1 MKKIFTLAAAIL
13 ASLSLTWAAGSTTL
27 FEWQKSGAT
36 KIETDN
42 TNLNASDYGSMTIG
56 TSVVG
61 RLIGTNIIDNN
72 KSGYKLGNNDVCIE
86 IQGTEDFA
94 AGDTVIIIGVCGGSG
109 ARAFAVAPET
119 TTNAAA
125 DTVLT
130 NTQANTS
137 DALVYSVVLKEKQAG
152 AKLRI
157 FRLAGKTMYLQSI
170 KVVRAETCTDPELT
184 VSPTKGTG
192 FVGDP
197 IDITISSKNQSKPIN
212 PVVTVDGVP
221 GVYGTNY
228 TFSVSTGLVQATPLK
243 AGKFE
248 ITFSQASNDTYCAA
262 EETVTFVI
270 SEKTPVTEVT
280 VDGPDAAYVGEAV
293 TFTATAANASDYA
306 WTVNGVDANTNAAEF
321 TYTPAA
327 AGEYSIVCSARNKFN
342 AAEDWI
348 ASEAK
353 VLTASNVS
361 GELVSYTVNSDAN
374 GAANLTG
381 ALAAKATAKVSLT
394 KGSSQALDEY
404 TGYKM
409 DRGKYVGV
417 TLTSG
422 KFAEG
427 DTVSFMVT
435 KASGTAKLYLY
446 DDEQGTNRLDSI
458 DFSGQTGWATFVLNQ
473 ATAGVYLYRSNPD
486 VKPYD
491 QNPYVAALKV
501 IRPKAVVNV
510 DVTLVGV
517 TIDGVAL
524 PSDFVTDL
532 INNRTFTI
540 QTSYVNAPVVAFVK
554 RTETYY
560 EGETEPVSTND
571 SIKVTA
577 TEFEGKWLA
586 QANIGENTY
595 TITLAKAASFTVH
608 YMDGTTELGTENV
621 AANGTPANYL
631 LYQSKSL
638 AAFVGWYIDVD
649 LTTEANMNAPITADT
664 YFYAKF
670 ENKYAESVNIEKLIL
685 DNSKGYDIKTNVLN
699 GTHGYA
705 SNYTASSMDI
715 TNDSLNDDKGAMR
728 NYAYLGL
735 KIKSKSLLNCRVA
748 KGQTILIKFGEL
760 KTTPQVSVNGS
771 EYAPMPIT
779 NGVCTYTASGDDL
792 LSMYVSEDGKA
803 VVLKQIMIGENP
815 ALENVVYDIACAEV
829 QNGTLTCDWAIA
841 LPGETVKLTVTPA
854 EGYKI
859 GNVTLNSET
868 VEAVENVYSFI
879 MPEKVANVAATF
891 VKDIPSALGNTE
903 AEGKAVKV
911 VRDGQLLILKNG
923 VLYNAQGAIVK

>member
-1 MKKIFTLAAAIL
+1 MKKILTFCAAVLASVSMWAAYAPTADEVIILNNVYDANATDAGYSKHAAIAWGGT
-13 ASLSLTWAAGSTTL
+13 ASTNSKKAGDPNNNGDATSSNVNCYSTKGNGAGKNITVSIAGCSQIIVYHEKHSSRYVELRAGSKTGDL
-27 FEWQKSGAT
+27 IGKGEA
-36 KIETDN
+36 N
-42 TNLNASDYGSMTIG
+42 TYYTAVDLNANNSYSIFLHGTTGSDDQDFNVYA
-56 TSVVG
+56 VK
-61 RLIGTNIIDNN
+61 LIKG
-72 KSGYKLGNNDVCIE
+72 
-86 IQGTEDFA
+86 
-94 AGDTVIIIGVCGGSG
+94 
-109 ARAFAVAPET
+109 
-119 TTNAAA
+119 
-125 DTVLT
+125 
-130 NTQANTS
+130 
-137 DALVYSVVLKEKQAG
+137 
-152 AKLRI
+152 
-157 FRLAGKTMYLQSI
+157 
-170 KVVRAETCTDPELT
+170 ETCTDPEAHLAFT
-184 VSPTKGTG
+184 KSTAYVGEQFSYDYGSKSGGDLNDSYTLNGVPAVKGT
-192 FVGDP
+192 D
-197 IDITISSKNQSKPIN
+197 
-212 PVVTVDGVP
+212 
-221 GVYGTNY
+221 Y
-228 TFSVSTGLVQATPLK
+228 TFTSGNITVLK
-243 AGKFE
+243 AGQFVMHMTVAARE
-248 ITFSQASNDTYCAA
+248 GYCAA
-262 EETVTFVI
+262 DLSDTILINEA
-270 SEKTPVTEVT
+270 TPVTEVT
-280 VDGPDAAYVGEAV
+280 IDGPDAAYVGEAV

-342 AAEDWI
+342 AAEEWI

-374 GAANLTG
+374 GAENLTG

-491 QNPYVAALKV
+491 QNPFVAALKV
-501 IRPKAVVNV
+501 IRPKAVDHA
-510 DVTLVGV
+510 DVSLVGV
-517 TIDGVAL
+517 TIDGEAL
-524 PSDFVTDL
+524 PSSFVTDL
-532 INNRTFTI
+532 INNGTFTI
-540 QTSYVNAPVVAFVK
+540 LDSYVNAPVVTFVK
-554 RTETYY
+554 HTDTYY

-586 QANIGENTY
+586 QATIGENTY

-638 AAFVGWYIDVD
+638 AAFVGWYQDVN
-649 LTTEANMNAPITADT
+649 LTVEANMNAPITAET
-664 YFYAKF
+664 YLYAKF

-685 DNSKGYDIKTNVLN
+685 ENSKGYDIITNVLN
-699 GTHGYA
+699 GTNGYA

-715 TNDSLNDDKGAMR
+715 TNDSLNDAKGAMR

-748 KGQTILIKFGEL
+748 EGQTILIKFGNL
-760 KTTPQVSVNGS
+760 GTTPQVSVNGS
-771 EYAPMPIT
+771 AYAAMPIT
-779 NGVCTYTASGDDL
+779 NGVCTYTATGDDL
-792 LSMYVSEDGKA
+792 LSMYVPEDGKA
-803 VVLKQIMIGENP
+803 VVLKQIMIGEAP
-815 ALENVVYDIACAEV
+815 ALEDVVYDITCAEAE
-829 QNGTLTCDWAIA
+829 NGTLACDWAIA
-841 LPGETVKLTVTPA
+841 LPGETVKLNVTPA

-859 GNVTLNSET
+859 AAVTVNGET
-868 VEAVENVYSFI
+868 VEAVEGAYSFI
-879 MPEKVANVAATF
+879 MPAAAAAVSATF
-891 VKDIPSALGNTE
+891 VEDTASALGNTE
-903 AEGKAVKV
+903 AEAKAVKV

-923 VLYNAQGAIVK
+923 ILYNAQGAIVK